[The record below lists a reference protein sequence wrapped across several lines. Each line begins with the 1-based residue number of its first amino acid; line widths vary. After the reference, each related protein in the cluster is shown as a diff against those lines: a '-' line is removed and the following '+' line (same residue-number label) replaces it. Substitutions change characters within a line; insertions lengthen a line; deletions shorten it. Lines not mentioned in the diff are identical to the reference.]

1 MIMKKSALVSSS
13 WLAKLSISR
22 RLNLQAVA
30 AGLLSVAIIATVV
43 VGSIISRDMLV
54 KADEKNEAALYSAL
68 LEKDFASL
76 ERDAFRHALLLSS
89 ESEANY
95 EGNLADMR
103 ASLEETREKMDP
115 TDLPLADAVGRTL
128 DAYEQTVSQVIAE
141 GSPGT
146 TAVARIVDSGNEVD
160 TAIEAFRDPAILRA
174 SEFSIEQHALAN
186 IVMIITSLIAV
197 IAGLVSFVM
206 ARAIRNAIVRELAGV
221 QQSIAAIESGELDIQ
236 IDHVERTDELGELA
250 RAAERLRDTTKE
262 KVQSDADMK
271 RMVELVSDRL
281 QRMAD
286 GDLSVELP
294 ELGANYAGL
303 RTDFNRTVTQLR
315 EAIESVNVSARDIR
329 TGSVEISQA
338 SNDLAK
344 RTERNAGELSKATE
358 TVTAISESLR
368 DTTKVSAEA
377 NHGVEQAVKEA
388 RQGGQIV
395 SKAVDAMDKI
405 ERSTSEIASI
415 IMTIDG
421 IAFQTNL
428 LALHA
433 AVEAA
438 RAGEVGKAFAV
449 VAEEVRQLARRSS
462 EAAQDIRG
470 LIENSSKEVASGVE
484 MVSETGKALDR
495 IIERVSSVTEMVN
508 HISEAS
514 AKQSGD
520 LTQSNETMLTM
531 DQMTQQNAAM
541 VEQTSAAAHNLA
553 SAADT
558 LSGLVAQFRL
568 NTDAHSGPVREDRLA
583 GHSTSGNLL
592 LVA

>member
-1 MIMKKSALVSSS
+1 MKKSALVSSS

-54 KADEKNEAALYSAL
+54 RADEKNEAALYSAL

-206 ARAIRNAIVRELAGV
+206 ARAIRNAIVSELAGV

-368 DTTKVSAEA
+368 DTTKVSADA

-428 LALHA
+428 LALNA

-568 NTDAHSGPVREDRLA
+568 NADAHSGPVREDRLA